1 MDKTTQVDLDIIK
14 QSIFK
19 ELGSVEAIYLF
30 GSVAKG
36 SQDESSDYDILVFV
50 KKSPLHKIKSIARI
64 RNDASDR
71 ITRPFDLI
79 ILDMKELQIPSPF
92 LYEVYNNHLIIHGKD
107 VIEKCKELIKNIKP
121 IFMNGVQ
128 IGYHV

>member
-1 MDKTTQVDLDIIK
+1 MDNTTRVDLDIIK

-19 ELGSVEAIYLF
+19 ELGSIEAIYLF

-36 SQDESSDYDILVFV
+36 AQDESSDYDILVFV
-50 KKSPLHKIKSIARI
+50 KKSPPHKIKSIARI

-71 ITRPFDLI
+71 ISRPFDLI
-79 ILDMKELQIPSPF
+79 ILNVNDLQIPSPF
-92 LYEVYNNHLIIHGKD
+92 LYEVYHNHLIIYGKD
-107 VIEKCKELIKNIKP
+107 IIEKCKDIIKNIKP
-121 IFMNGVQ
+121 VFMNGVQ

>member
-1 MDKTTQVDLDIIK
+1 MDNTTRADLDIIK

-36 SQDESSDYDILVFV
+36 AQNESSDYDILVFV
-50 KKSPLHKIKSIARI
+50 KKLPSHKIKSIARI

-79 ILDMKELQIPSPF
+79 ILNIKDLQIPSPF
-92 LYEVYNNHLIIHGKD
+92 LYEVYHNHLIIYGKD
-107 VIEKCKELIKNIKP
+107 VIEKCKDIIKNIKP
-121 IFMNGVQ
+121 IFMNGAQ

>member
-1 MDKTTQVDLDIIK
+1 MDNATQADLNIIK

-19 ELGSVEAIYLF
+19 ELGSIEAIYLF

-36 SQDESSDYDILVFV
+36 TQDESSDYDILVFV
-50 KKSPLHKIKSIARI
+50 NKSPPQKIKAIARI

-79 ILDMKELQIPSPF
+79 ILNVNDLQIPSPF
-92 LYEVYNNHLIIHGKD
+92 LYEVYHNHLIIYGKD
-107 VIEKCKELIKNIKP
+107 VIEKCKEIIKNIRP
-121 IFMNGVQ
+121 IVKNGVK
-128 IGYHV
+128 IGYYV

>member
-1 MDKTTQVDLDIIK
+1 MDKATQADLDIIK

-19 ELGSVEAIYLF
+19 ELGSIEAIYLF

-36 SQDESSDYDILVFV
+36 THDESSDYDILVFV
-50 KKSPLHKIKSIARI
+50 NKSPPQKIKAIARI

-79 ILDMKELQIPSPF
+79 ILDIKDLQIPSPF
-92 LYEVYNNHLIIHGKD
+92 LYEVYHNHLIIYGKD
-107 VIEKCKELIKNIKP
+107 VIEKCKDIIKNIKP